1 MRMTLFKSGAVAT
14 ILMLAAGT
22 ACASEGWTT
31 DFEAAKRQAAAEH
44 KDLLIDFTGSDWC
57 AWCIKLDKEVFQKE
71 PFAAKAA
78 EKFVLVELDYPTDK
92 SKQPDP
98 VQVQNQSLL
107 QTYPVSAYPT
117 ILLCDEEGMPY
128 AATGYQEGGPEKY
141 LEHLSTLQGQKAA
154 RNEAFA
160 KAAKAEGVD
169 KARQL
174 IAALEAM
181 ELDDKM
187 VESVYRSVG
196 RQIKEADPKDE
207 TGFAA
212 KEAVEARLQ
221 RFLRELGEKRGN
233 LEAALKVISE
243 TLADPVVKGELRQ
256 QVHGY
261 EAATLAYAGKKP
273 DAIKVLENAVKEDP
287 EGQRTKELQD
297 FIGILQ
303 KEMDAKPKEE
313 TPAPADKKEGE

>member
-1 MRMTLFKSGAVAT
+1 MDVSFLRSGAVAA
-14 ILMLAAGT
+14 ILMAAAGT
-22 ACASEGWTT
+22 ACAGEGWST

-71 PFAAKAA
+71 PFGAKAA
-78 EKFVLVELDYPTDK
+78 EKFVLVELDYPNDK

-107 QTYPVSAYPT
+107 KTYPVSAYPT

-128 AATGYQEGGPEKY
+128 AATGYQPGGPEKY
-141 LEHLSTLQGQKAA
+141 LEHLETLRAKKSA

-160 KAAKAEGVD
+160 TAGKAEGVE

-174 IAALEAM
+174 IAALQAM

-187 VESVYRSVG
+187 VDSAYRQVI

-212 KEAVEARLQ
+212 KEAVEVRLQ
-221 RFLRELGEKRGN
+221 QFLTELGEKRGN
-233 LEAALKVISE
+233 LDAALKVISE
-243 TLADPVVKGELRQ
+243 TLADPMVKGELRQ

-273 DAIKVLENAVKEDP
+273 EAIKVLENAVKEDP
-287 EGQRTKELQD
+287 EGKRTKELQD

-303 KEMDAKPKEE
+303 KEIDAKPKE
-313 TPAPADKKEGE
+313 TPAAVDKKEGE